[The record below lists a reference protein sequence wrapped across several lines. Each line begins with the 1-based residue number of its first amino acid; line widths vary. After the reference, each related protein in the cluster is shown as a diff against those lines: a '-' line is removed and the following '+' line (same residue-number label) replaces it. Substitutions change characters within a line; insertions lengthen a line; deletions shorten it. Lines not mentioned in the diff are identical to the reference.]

1 VHRRALAIAFALLAS
16 ACAGVKMPATE
27 PVTAVPA
34 APAPAASV
42 AELTPA
48 IEQQAIQHI
57 DRMRTILPR
66 GDAKQAA
73 LYNKQLEDAW
83 KFFIANP
90 QVIAVIRRSLA
101 REMTQRLRNDFIL
114 LDLGYYLY
122 DRGTP
127 ADKELAKTAL
137 FALDPKAEIV
147 RYNWQELFLFTQLV
161 AASRDARVLA
171 FIDKAFLNE
180 PAAVRF
186 PEADLTLD
194 QGTTCAFLYGAYGD
208 GAEAHLKAMLKT
220 PVTDKSLARKLLEVL
235 TWIGSPAANA
245 EVKGVLMGA
254 SRDYETFMRT
264 ATFLMG
270 AGGPQGRAVVLAVQP
285 DGLDVW
291 TRSYYEKIGGPARAL
306 TYRTLRESL
315 AATPASKAILD
326 SNKPK
331 AELMAGLAA
340 ERLALF
346 RAPPT
351 KPKLAEIQRVNATLN
366 ALRYRDD

>member
-1 VHRRALAIAFALLAS
+1 V
-16 ACAGVKMPATE
+16 ATAT
-27 PVTAVPA
+27 PPP
-34 APAPAASV
+34 APAPAPVV
-42 AELTPA
+42 AALTPA

-57 DRMRTILPR
+57 DRMRTILPK

-83 KFFIANP
+83 KFFTANP
-90 QVIAVIRRSLA
+90 QVIAVIRRTLA
-101 REMTQRLRNDFIL
+101 RELSQRLRNDFIL

-127 ADKELAKTAL
+127 ADRDLAKNAL
-137 FALDPKAEIV
+137 FAVDPKAEIV
-147 RYNWQELFLFTQLV
+147 RYNLQELFQFTQLV
-161 AASRDARVLA
+161 AASRDERVLA

-180 PAAVRF
+180 PVAVRIA
-186 PEADLTLD
+186 EADLTLD
-194 QGTTCAFLYGAYGD
+194 QGTTCAYLYGAYGD
-208 GAEAHLKAMLKT
+208 GVEAHLKAKLKT
-220 PVTDKSLARKLLEVL
+220 PVADKNLARKVL
-235 TWIGSPAANA
+235 DVLALVGSPTSNA

-254 SRDYETFMRT
+254 SRDYETFRRT
-264 ATFLMG
+264 ATFLMQ

-285 DGLDVW
+285 DDLDLW
-291 TRSYYEKIGGPARAL
+291 TRSYYDKISGAARRI
-306 TYRTLRESL
+306 TYRSLRESL
-315 AATPASKAILD
+315 AGVPASKAILE

-331 AELMAGLAA
+331 PDLVAGLTA

-351 KPKLAEIQRVNATLN
+351 KPRLAEIQRLNATIN